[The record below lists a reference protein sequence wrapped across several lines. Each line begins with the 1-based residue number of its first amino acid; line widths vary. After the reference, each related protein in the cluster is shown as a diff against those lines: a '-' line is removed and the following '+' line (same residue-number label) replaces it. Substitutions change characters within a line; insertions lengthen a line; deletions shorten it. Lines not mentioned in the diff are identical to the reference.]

1 MLLNS
6 QNIEYMSV
14 EIYNYYEYNT
24 VDSLTLI
31 KLWGKEKSESF
42 CQNIIMSS
50 IIYKTDC
57 IVNFFLINQNIL
69 KVQNT

>member
-24 VDSLTLI
+24 VDSLTQI

-57 IVNFFLINQNIL
+57 IVNFFLINQNVL

>member
-31 KLWGKEKSESF
+31 KLWVKEKSESF
-42 CQNIIMSS
+42 YQNIKMSS
-50 IIYKTDC
+50 IIYETDC
-57 IVNFFLINQNIL
+57 IVNFF
-69 KVQNT
+69 